1 MDHQLAG
8 VTVTQ
13 FRQALRDAAVR
24 IEVVEPAT
32 LREPVSLWLR
42 GIEERARRE
51 QWADLLGRPI
61 IESWNAAQAILNEHA
76 RRAEPTDD
84 NLSGSG

>member
-13 FRQALRDAAVR
+13 FRQALRDAVVR
-24 IEVVEPAT
+24 VDVVEPAT

-42 GIEERARRE
+42 GVDERARRE
-51 QWADLLGRPI
+51 QWADLLGRSVV
-61 IESWNAAQAILNEHA
+61 EAWNAAQAVLNEHA
-76 RRAEPTDD
+76 RRAKGEKA
-84 NLSGSG
+84 